1 MIFSLFV
8 RLQVIGVQKEGREDV
23 RIITMFQNEIHNMFN
38 NDRQSTI
45 IFAALTCDK
54 HTKPFIRRLFLET
67 IRIDAPT
74 KTERLDILKLMHAKE
89 METERLLQSDKLL
102 TKDGKPAA
110 RWEADIL
117 FTVSGQSQGFSS
129 GDLHRLYSG
138 SVKQMKID
146 NATQIEQKHF
156 DANLA
161 TMLGDFTD
169 NLGVPNVPKVL
180 WSDIGG
186 LAKLKDE
193 IQSSIGLPLTHL
205 NLMGRNCRRSGILLY
220 GPPGTGKTL
229 VAKAVATECN
239 LNFLSVQGPELLNMY
254 VGQSEQNVR
263 EGIFRNNFIFA
274 KCGPIDD

>member
-1 MIFSLFV
+1 
-8 RLQVIGVQKEGREDV
+8 
-23 RIITMFQNEIHNMFN
+23 MFQNEIQTLFN

-74 KTERLDILKLMHAKE
+74 KTERFDILKLLHAKE
-89 METERLLQSDKLL
+89 MERERLLQSEIPD
-102 TKDGKPAA
+102 TKDGRQAQL
-110 RWEADIL
+110 EFDIL
-117 FTVSGQSQGFSS
+117 AIVSGQSQGFSS
-129 GDLHRLYSG
+129 GDLHHLYSG

-146 NATQIEQKHF
+146 SGTKIEQKYF

-205 NLMGRNCRRSGILLY
+205 NLMGQNCRRSGILLY

-263 EGIFRNNFIFA
+263 EGIFRNNFICA
-274 KCGPIDD
+274 KMCAMVVDLFS

>member
-1 MIFSLFV
+1 
-8 RLQVIGVQKEGREDV
+8 
-23 RIITMFQNEIHNMFN
+23 MFQNEIHNLFN
-38 NDRQSTI
+38 SDKKSAI
-45 IFAALTCDK
+45 ILIALTCEK

-67 IRIDAPT
+67 IHIEAPNKIERI
-74 KTERLDILKLMHAKE
+74 DILKSLHAKE
-89 METERLLQSDKLL
+89 LHNERLLQLDGID
-102 TKDGKPAA
+102 TKMIEENHTNQIDT
-110 RWEADIL
+110 EI
-117 FTVSGQSQGFSS
+117 FSNVSVQSQGFVN
-129 GDLHRLYSG
+129 GDLYHLY
-138 SVKQMKID
+138 KNTMKHAKID
-146 NATQIEQKHF
+146 GSSKSNIEQINF
-156 DANLA
+156 DENLA
-161 TMLGDFTD
+161 IMLNDFSD

-205 NLMGRNCRRSGILLY
+205 NLMGQNCRRSGILLY

-263 EGIFRNNFIFA
+263 EGIFRHNIFISLKF
-274 KCGPIDD
+274 